1 MIDRDHTLP
10 LARQAK
16 AVGISR
22 GSIYY
27 RPRPVGEAG
36 LGLMRRID
44 ELHLEY
50 PFAGSR
56 MMRGLLRQEGLSSG
70 RRHIATLMRRMGI
83 DALYRKPN
91 TSRRRPGHTVYP
103 YLLRGLEV
111 SRPNQVWAMDITYIP
126 MARGFVYLA
135 AVMDWH
141 SRKVLAW
148 RVSVTMDTDFCVEA
162 LGESLGRHG
171 APEIFNTD
179 QGSQF
184 TSDAFTGL
192 LKANGIQ
199 ISMDGKGSWKDN
211 VFVERLWKSVKY
223 LEVYLR
229 AYESVPEARTGLG
242 RYFEFYNAGRP
253 HSSLGGM
260 TPDQFFDT
268 APAESSRVP
277 GSGVRGRGSG
287 ERETTASSLAGKQQA
302 REKEETVVKERMD
315 LLELLHKGGMDGDV
329 DFLREALR
337 VLVEGIMDAEVSSRI
352 GAEYGERSPE
362 RVTQRNG
369 YRSRAWDT
377 RVGTMELHIPKL
389 REGSYFPSLLEPRR
403 RSERALLAVIQQAYV
418 EGVSTRRVDDL
429 VKALGCEG
437 ISKSQV
443 SRICQ
448 ELDVVVDGF
457 LGRPLDGGPYPYL
470 WLDALTQKVRE
481 DGRIVN
487 VSVVVATA
495 VNGEGKREIIGMDV
509 GTSEDG
515 AFWLAFLRS
524 LSARGL
530 SGVELVVSDAHQGLR
545 GAIAAVFGGASWQ
558 RCRTHF
564 MTNLLTRV
572 PRRAQPWV
580 ATMVRTIYQQPSPD
594 EVHAQLDRV
603 TSQLHDRFPEVASL
617 LDEAGPD
624 VLAFS
629 SFPLA
634 HWKKLWSNNPQ
645 ERLNKEIRRRTDV
658 VGIFPN
664 RPAVRRLV
672 GAVLAE
678 QHDEWVVGRRYLTPA
693 ILTFNEALP
702 EADLAEATAA

>member
-1 MIDRDHTLP
+1 M
-10 LARQAK
+10 
-16 AVGISR
+16 
-22 GSIYY
+22 
-27 RPRPVGEAG
+27 
-36 LGLMRRID
+36 
-44 ELHLEY
+44 
-50 PFAGSR
+50 
-56 MMRGLLRQEGLSSG
+56 
-70 RRHIATLMRRMGI
+70 
-83 DALYRKPN
+83 
-91 TSRRRPGHTVYP
+91 
-103 YLLRGLEV
+103 
-111 SRPNQVWAMDITYIP
+111 
-126 MARGFVYLA
+126 
-135 AVMDWH
+135 
-141 SRKVLAW
+141 
-148 RVSVTMDTDFCVEA
+148 
-162 LGESLGRHG
+162 
-171 APEIFNTD
+171 
-179 QGSQF
+179 
-184 TSDAFTGL
+184 
-192 LKANGIQ
+192 
-199 ISMDGKGSWKDN
+199 
-211 VFVERLWKSVKY
+211 
-223 LEVYLR
+223 
-229 AYESVPEARTGLG
+229 
-242 RYFEFYNAGRP
+242 
-253 HSSLGGM
+253 
-260 TPDQFFDT
+260 
-268 APAESSRVP
+268 
-277 GSGVRGRGSG
+277 
-287 ERETTASSLAGKQQA
+287 
-302 REKEETVVKERMD
+302 VKERMD

-369 YRSRAWDT
+369 YPRAWDT
-377 RVGTMELHIPKL
+377 RVRWSAHPEAQRGELLP
-389 REGSYFPSLLEPRR
+389 EPAFPRR

-418 EGVSTRRVDDL
+418 EGVSRGGWTIWSRPWGVRV
-429 VKALGCEG
+429 
-437 ISKSQV
+437 SSQV